1 MIKLKRSANDML
13 KVQEIRELIKLI
25 DESSITEFKYETDNA
40 EVHLKKGTGEAP
52 AAPTAQPSVVQ
63 PTEQSAPASTSEKP
77 EAASQPEKTA
87 EKPAEKQEEAVDT
100 PTDYDHEITSPMVG
114 TFYASPSPDEDP
126 YVKTGDR
133 VEGNSVVCI
142 VEAMKLFNE
151 IEAEVNG
158 EIVEILV
165 EDGELVEY
173 GQPLFRIKK
182 A

>member
-1 MIKLKRSANDML
+1 ML

-25 DESSITEFKYETDNA
+25 DESSITEFKYETENA
-40 EVHLKKGTGEAP
+40 EVHLKKATGEVQ
-52 AAPTAQPSVVQ
+52 AAPVVQPSVAQ
-63 PTEQSAPASTSEKP
+63 RTEQQASVPTVEKSESANQTEKATD
-77 EAASQPEKTA
+77 ESS
-87 EKPAEKQEEAVDT
+87 EKQEETAT
-100 PTDYDHEITSPMVG
+100 HTDYDHEITSPMVG
-114 TFYASPSPDEDP
+114 TFYAAPSPEEGP
-126 YVKTGDR
+126 YVNTGDR
-133 VEGNSVVCI
+133 VEASSIVCI